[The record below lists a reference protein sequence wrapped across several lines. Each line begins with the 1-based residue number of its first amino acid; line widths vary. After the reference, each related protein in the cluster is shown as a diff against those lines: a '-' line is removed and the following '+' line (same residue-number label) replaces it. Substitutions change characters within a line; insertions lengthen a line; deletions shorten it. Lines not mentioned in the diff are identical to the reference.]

1 MGCSATA
8 APKRHN
14 TTTARLMAMTV
25 CLLMFPKG
33 DPLSVKP
40 INSLEQ
46 IGRVPSLVTRLTD
59 VHARS
64 DFGLATGECFNA
76 DAEFDSTARAAA
88 GGGGRRARERA
99 RPDKIARAAR
109 HCCSRLFLAPRSLTC
124 TSHPP
129 ENIHLKIIFFM
140 QYVLRTK
147 DRAGGTT
154 RQAAGRACVPS
165 GAERLFPQQ
174 QSGIRPSGE
183 EWMAVRVL
191 SFSGFWSE

>member
-1 MGCSATA
+1 
-8 APKRHN
+8 
-14 TTTARLMAMTV
+14 MAMTV

-88 GGGGRRARERA
+88 AGGGGRRRAAGAGEGATRQNRA
-99 RPDKIARAAR
+99 RGSSLLLQTFFGPSIFNLHVAPSRKYSFKNNIFYAVRFKDERSRGR
-109 HCCSRLFLAPRSLTC
+109 HD
-124 TSHPP
+124 
-129 ENIHLKIIFFM
+129 E
-140 QYVLRTK
+140 
-147 DRAGGTT
+147 
-154 RQAAGRACVPS
+154 AGR
-165 GAERLFPQQ
+165 R
-174 QSGIRPSGE
+174 
-183 EWMAVRVL
+183 
-191 SFSGFWSE
+191 